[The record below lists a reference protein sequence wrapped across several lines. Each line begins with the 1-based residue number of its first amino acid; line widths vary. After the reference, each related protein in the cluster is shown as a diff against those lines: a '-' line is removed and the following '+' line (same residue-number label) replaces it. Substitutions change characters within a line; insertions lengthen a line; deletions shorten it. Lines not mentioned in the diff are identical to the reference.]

1 MQSEESLFLEKK
13 EELSKQAVAK
23 KLKVPEGRF
32 INIIQGKL
40 PKFFST
46 SMLLLKFSM
55 TKAKFDE
62 TRKSTLVFSCISHF
76 V

>member
-13 EELSKQAVAK
+13 EELSKQAIAK

-32 INIIQGKL
+32 INIFQGKL

-46 SMLLLKFSM
+46 SMLLLKFS
-55 TKAKFDE
+55 FDE
-62 TRKSTLVFSCISHF
+62 GQI
-76 V
+76 